1 MQEVLGET
9 LSLKTSDAAFAKIH
23 SMLATLGD
31 PFTRIVSPQVSYLVI
46 VLLCKFFASVHVLDS
61 LVN

>member
-1 MQEVLGET
+1 
-9 LSLKTSDAAFAKIH
+9 LSLKTSDAAFAKIR

-46 VLLCKFFASVHVLDS
+46 VLLCKLFVSVHVLDS